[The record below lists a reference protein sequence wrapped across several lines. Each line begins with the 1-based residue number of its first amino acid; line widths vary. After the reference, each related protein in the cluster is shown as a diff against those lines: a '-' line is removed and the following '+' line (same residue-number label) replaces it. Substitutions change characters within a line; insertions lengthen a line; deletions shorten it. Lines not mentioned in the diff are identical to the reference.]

1 MMIQKTIFSVPLT
14 EFGRKKVPKFGLKSL
29 SLSLS
34 IIDLIEDE
42 KNECFWKQTHMH
54 SSISLYTPVNSDPL
68 TSTD

>member
-14 EFGRKKVPKFGLKSL
+14 EFGRKGVPKFGLK

-54 SSISLYTPVNSDPL
+54 SSISLYTPFNSDPL
-68 TSTD
+68 ASND